1 LLLSELTRAAPRLA
15 LVGLAKN
22 TGKTVTLNALLAE
35 LAASGTPV
43 GVTSIGRD
51 GEHHDVID
59 FRIDKPRVRL
69 EEGSLIATTDSLLS
83 ASGTAHEVLD
93 RTGIGTPLGEVLIA
107 RVLAAGELEV
117 AGPSAAQDARAVAD
131 AMLAHGAEQTLI
143 DGAIDRRAASSPRVA
158 DGLVA
163 CTGAV
168 LSEDVHEVVTRTRE
182 AIELVRLPTLAQDS
196 PLGKAVRALELGV
209 AGHGGALLADD
220 GDADADADAEPTLLP
235 ARYALTA
242 QPGEVAALLS
252 ENPRA
257 TAIAVSGAMPESFVR
272 DVALAARR
280 GRREIT
286 LVVADATH
294 VFMHERGLEHYAAQR
309 VRVAV
314 LAPIDLLAL
323 TVNPVAPQSHSFDSA
338 RLRELLTE
346 EIPGVPIFDVLHPSY
361 RGAQP
366 AISRP
371 LP

>member
-35 LAASGTPV
+35 LAATGTPV

-51 GEHHDVID
+51 GEQHDVID

-69 EEGSLIATTDSLLS
+69 VEGSLIATTDALLS

-117 AGPSAAQDARAVAD
+117 AGPSAAEDARAMAD

-168 LSEDVHEVVTRTRE
+168 LSEDVHEVVMRTRE
-182 AIELVRLPTLAQDS
+182 AVELVRLPTLSEDS
-196 PLGKAVRALELGV
+196 PLAKAVRALELGRG
-209 AGHGGALLADD
+209 AHGGALLAGD
-220 GDADADADAEPTLLP
+220 GAGAGEAALLP

-242 QPGEVAALLS
+242 QAGEVAALLS
-252 ENPRA
+252 EHPDA
-257 TAIAVSGAMPESFVR
+257 AAIAVSGALPESFVR
-272 DVALAARR
+272 DVASAARR
-280 GRREIT
+280 ARREVT
-286 LVVADATH
+286 LLVSDATH
-294 VFMHERGLEHYAAQR
+294 VFMNERGLDHYGAQG
-309 VRVAV
+309 VHVAV

-338 RLRELLTE
+338 RLRDLLAQ

-366 AISRP
+366 AVTRP
-371 LP
+371 VR

>member
-1 LLLSELTRAAPRLA
+1 
-15 LVGLAKN
+15 
-22 TGKTVTLNALLAE
+22 
-35 LAASGTPV
+35 
-43 GVTSIGRD
+43 
-51 GEHHDVID
+51 
-59 FRIDKPRVRL
+59 
-69 EEGSLIATTDSLLS
+69 
-83 ASGTAHEVLD
+83 
-93 RTGIGTPLGEVLIA
+93 
-107 RVLAAGELEV
+107 
-117 AGPSAAQDARAVAD
+117 
-131 AMLAHGAEQTLI
+131 MLAHGAEQTLI